1 MKKILVALILGLV
14 TLSVQG
20 QWYSR
25 SYGVDNIN
33 DLSET
38 QLNYALERAQANVK
52 TGKILTWSGVGTFSL
67 GLVIVAIS
75 FDDLFTDWDDDSLDQ
90 YLVGSTLVFLGM
102 ASTVVGVPF
111 WIAGASRKKQVEI
124 ALLRFNPTAYTGFK
138 QPDQFGLSFTI
149 SF

>member
-1 MKKILVALILGLV
+1 MKKILVAVILGLV
-14 TLSVQG
+14 ALSVQG

-33 DLSET
+33 ELSET
-38 QLNYALERAQANVK
+38 QLNYALQRAQANVK
-52 TGKILTWSGVGTFSL
+52 IGKILTLSGIGSFSA

-75 FDDLFTDWDDDSLDQ
+75 LDDFITDWDDDNLGV
-90 YLVGSTLVFLGM
+90 YVFGSTLMLLGM

-124 ALLRFNPTAYTGFK
+124 ALLRFNPSAYTGFK